1 MMYYRIYG
9 KAVFPEGIAP
19 GEGKGLSNI
28 LLAARNG
35 NNQPVLRGTALA
47 GALRSAFDALG
58 EKYGADKWFGRAHD
72 KGDSCSEDRK
82 SVV

>member
-35 NNQPVLRGTALA
+35 SNQPVLRGTALA
-47 GALRSAFDALG
+47 GALRSAFDAL
-58 EKYGADKWFGRAHD
+58 
-72 KGDSCSEDRK
+72 
-82 SVV
+82 